1 MTTFNSGSHVLAV
14 PCFALAPNRLMLAVV
29 SSPHGF
35 ETILTDVATL
45 FQAHLVQP
53 GRALGGR
60 TPGKILLSRVLTA
73 TLATSCRTPFVYA
86 TLRTEPSLGKGS
98 CKTRRMMVLA
108 VVGTPKDE
116 AICAASAP
124 LVSTPADWSALMS
137 QSVMR
142 A

>member
-1 MTTFNSGSHVLAV
+1 MCW
-14 PCFALAPNRLMLAVV
+14 PCHASRLTPNRLMLAVV

-73 TLATSCRTPFVYA
+73 TLATSCRTPLIYPKNPHRCGGRASDRAHTTQQGRSRNVHPKRGRQALAHLCPGGA
-86 TLRTEPSLGKGS
+86 T
-98 CKTRRMMVLA
+98 
-108 VVGTPKDE
+108 
-116 AICAASAP
+116 
-124 LVSTPADWSALMS
+124 
-137 QSVMR
+137 
-142 A
+142 